1 MMKGITLICALILS
15 GLTFSQT
22 NLTQAVDF
30 TIKDTQGNV
39 HVLSDYLNNGKFVV
53 IDFYSTSCG
62 YCQIYAPQ
70 VQASYAHFGSGN
82 GDVIF
87 LTIDKGHTN
96 EEVVAFDEE
105 YGVSMPSASGLEG
118 GGNLTHIA
126 YEIQA
131 TPSVILIAPDYSI
144 VEQMIWLPTTENID
158 NALLGVGL
166 TMVGL
171 SDPQLVIETNIFPNP
186 AKETAIL
193 RVNSTQKEEL
203 DISIHNL
210 SGRKLYNR
218 TILHEGNGVMTFPI
232 DVADFLPGVY
242 FVNFAG
248 PKGYLHAQRLIISN

>member
-1 MMKGITLICALILS
+1 MIKGITLIFALVLS
-15 GLTFSQT
+15 GLSFSQT

-39 HVLSDYLNNGKFVV
+39 HVLSEYLDNGKFVV

-62 YCQIYAPQ
+62 YCQIYAPE
-70 VQASYAHFGSGN
+70 VQASYEHFGSGN
-82 GDVIF
+82 GDVVF

-96 EEVVAFDEE
+96 DEVIAFDEE

-118 GGNLTHIA
+118 GGNITHLA

-166 TMVGL
+166 TMVGV
-171 SDPQLVIETNIFPNP
+171 DTPHIDVETYVYPNP
-186 AKETAIL
+186 AKGNAVL
-193 RVNSTQKEEL
+193 RIITSQKEEMK
-203 DISIHNL
+203 ISIHNL
-210 SGRKLYNR
+210 TGQTLNNR
-218 TILHEGNGVMTFPI
+218 TIVHEGNGSMRDP
-232 DVADFLPGVY
+232 
-242 FVNFAG
+242 
-248 PKGYLHAQRLIISN
+248 S